1 MRCRADTV
9 FHLISRRIRAFGTT
23 YSPVFSWPACIILG
37 MLQYVLIIEI
47 DTIFRTALTQVFRG
61 EGIEVI
67 AEADSGGGVARI
79 MQRVPGVVLM
89 AEDMPSL
96 DGVELL
102 PLARRLTSSPI
113 IVVGDGGDTA
123 VVKAL
128 LQGADM
134 YLRKPVNYVELLS
147 RINAL
152 ARRSE
157 PDPYGRVSEMS
168 FARCLGRL
176 AEALMRATGALTPPA
191 TNAKASA
198 ALTLRALGAA
208 LYSAH

>member
-1 MRCRADTV
+1 
-9 FHLISRRIRAFGTT
+9 
-23 YSPVFSWPACIILG
+23 

-47 DTIFRTALTQVFRG
+47 DASFRTALTGVFQG
-61 EGIEVI
+61 EGIDVV

-89 AEDMPSL
+89 AEEMPSL

-134 YLRKPVNYVELLS
+134 YLRRPVNYLELLS
-147 RINAL
+147 RVRAL
-152 ARRSE
+152 TRRAE
-157 PDPYGRVSEMS
+157 PDPHEQVAEMS
-168 FARCLGRL
+168 FATYLGRL
-176 AEALMRATGALTPPA
+176 AETLTRVTGALTLPVLGCKRLRGPRLESPWKRA
-191 TNAKASA
+191 ARRASP
-198 ALTLRALGAA
+198 
-208 LYSAH
+208 

>member
-1 MRCRADTV
+1 MARLY
-9 FHLISRRIRAFGTT
+9 H
-23 YSPVFSWPACIILG
+23 LG

-47 DTIFRTALTQVFRG
+47 DASFRGALTDVFQG

-134 YLRKPVNYVELLS
+134 YLRKPVNYLELLS
-147 RINAL
+147 RVRAV

-168 FARCLGRL
+168 FARWLERL
-176 AEALMRATGALTPPA
+176 AEVLMRVNRVLMLPVVNPR
-191 TNAKASA
+191 S
-198 ALTLRALGAA
+198 
-208 LYSAH
+208 

>member
-1 MRCRADTV
+1 M
-9 FHLISRRIRAFGTT
+9 
-23 YSPVFSWPACIILG
+23 ACLYHLG

-47 DTIFRTALTQVFRG
+47 DASFRGALTDVFQG

-79 MQRVPGVVLM
+79 MQRAPGVVLM
-89 AEDMPSL
+89 ADEMPSL
-96 DGVELL
+96 DGGVELL

-134 YLRKPVNYVELLS
+134 YLRKPVNYLELLS
-147 RINAL
+147 RVRAV

-168 FARCLGRL
+168 FARWLERL
-176 AEALMRATGALTPPA
+176 AEVLMRVNRVLMLPVVNPR
-191 TNAKASA
+191 S
-198 ALTLRALGAA
+198 
-208 LYSAH
+208 SP

>member
-1 MRCRADTV
+1 MARLY
-9 FHLISRRIRAFGTT
+9 H
-23 YSPVFSWPACIILG
+23 LG
-37 MLQYVLIIEI
+37 MLQYLLIIEI
-47 DTIFRTALTQVFRG
+47 DASFRTALTEVFQG
-61 EGIEVI
+61 EGIEVV

-89 AEDMPSL
+89 ADEMPSL

-102 PLARRLTSSPI
+102 PLARRLTSSPL

-134 YLRKPVNYVELLS
+134 YLRKPVNYLELLS
-147 RINAL
+147 RIRAL

-157 PDPYGRVSEMS
+157 PDPHGRVSETS
-168 FARCLGRL
+168 FATCIGRL
-176 AEALMRATGALTPPA
+176 AEALMRGTRV
-191 TNAKASA
+191 
-198 ALTLRALGAA
+198 LTLPVLNPRP
-208 LYSAH
+208 SP

>member
-1 MRCRADTV
+1 
-9 FHLISRRIRAFGTT
+9 
-23 YSPVFSWPACIILG
+23 
-37 MLQYVLIIEI
+37 MLQYVLVIEI
-47 DTIFRTALTQVFRG
+47 DACFRTALTEVFQG
-61 EGIEVI
+61 EGIEVV

-79 MQRVPGVVLM
+79 MQCVPGVVLM
-89 AEDMPSL
+89 AEEMPPL

-134 YLRKPVNYVELLS
+134 YLRRPVNYLELLG
-147 RINAL
+147 RIRAL

-168 FARCLGRL
+168 FARRLGRL
-176 AEALMRATGALTPPA
+176 GEALMRVTGVLTFPVLNPRP
-191 TNAKASA
+191 SP
-198 ALTLRALGAA
+198 
-208 LYSAH
+208 

>member
-1 MRCRADTV
+1 MARLY
-9 FHLISRRIRAFGTT
+9 HL
-23 YSPVFSWPACIILG
+23 C

-47 DTIFRTALTQVFRG
+47 DAGFRTALTEVFQG

-89 AEDMPSL
+89 ADEMPSL

-134 YLRKPVNYVELLS
+134 YLRKPVNYLELLS
-147 RINAL
+147 RIRAL

-157 PDPYGRVSEMS
+157 PDPHGRVSETS
-168 FARCLGRL
+168 FATCIGRL
-176 AEALMRATGALTPPA
+176 AEALMRGARV
-191 TNAKASA
+191 
-198 ALTLRALGAA
+198 LTLPVLNPRP
-208 LYSAH
+208 SP

>member
-1 MRCRADTV
+1 
-9 FHLISRRIRAFGTT
+9 
-23 YSPVFSWPACIILG
+23 

-47 DTIFRTALTQVFRG
+47 DPSFRRALTEVFQR
-61 EGIEVI
+61 EGIEVV
-67 AEADSGGGVARI
+67 AEVDSGGGVARI
-79 MQRVPGVVLM
+79 MQRAPGVVLM
-89 AEDMPSL
+89 AEEMPSL

-134 YLRKPVNYVELLS
+134 YLRKPVNYLELLS
-147 RINAL
+147 RIRAL

-168 FARCLGRL
+168 FAGCLGRL
-176 AEALMRATGALTPPA
+176 AEALMRVAGALTLPVPKP
-191 TNAKASA
+191 KASA
-198 ALTLRALGAA
+198 ALTLRALGGAQR
-208 LYSAH
+208 SAHRP